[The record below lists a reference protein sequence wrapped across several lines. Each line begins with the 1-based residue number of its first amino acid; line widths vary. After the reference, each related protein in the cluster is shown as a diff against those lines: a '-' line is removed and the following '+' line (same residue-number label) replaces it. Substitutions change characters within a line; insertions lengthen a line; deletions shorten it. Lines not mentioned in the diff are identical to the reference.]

1 MELLAGEKCLLV
13 NEAKTVAPRIV
24 DVKRSFTP
32 RTLNDVAR
40 RLTVN
45 IFRRETVQFAR
56 PLVHSIDVF
65 DGKVNVIGKR
75 LRFQIGNVL
84 AVDVDESQNHRAAID
99 VMTRSARNS
108 APAIAEQLAVELFSP
123 IEIVDLE
130 NDSVECWGHREI
142 KS

>member
-75 LRFQIGNVL
+75 LRFQIGNVQPQPL
-84 AVDVDESQNHRAAID
+84 PDYIYFAVEDVDAVHERA
-99 VMTRSARNS
+99 S
-108 APAIAEQLAVELFSP
+108 E
-123 IEIVDLE
+123 
-130 NDSVECWGHREI
+130 
-142 KS
+142 